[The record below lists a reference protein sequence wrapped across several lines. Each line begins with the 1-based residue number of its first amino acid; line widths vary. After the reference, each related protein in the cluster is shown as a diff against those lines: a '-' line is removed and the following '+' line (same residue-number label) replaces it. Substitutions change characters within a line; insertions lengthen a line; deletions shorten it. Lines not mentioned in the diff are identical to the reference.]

1 MSTVPTPVKVTR
13 AGNSK
18 MLPVPAELARAAHA
32 DIGDAYI
39 VEVLGDDIVYHR
51 STGRVAVS
59 GVGAGRIGVVPS
71 GRGLQM
77 TGRSSIPPL
86 DDWDF

>member
-1 MSTVPTPVKVTR
+1 MGAQVKVTK

-39 VEVLGDDIVYHR
+39 VEVIGDDIVYHR
-51 STGRVAVS
+51 
-59 GVGAGRIGVVPS
+59 AGRAVISGTGAARVGVVPA
-71 GRGLQM
+71 GRALRM
-77 TGRSSIPPL
+77 TGPSNIPAL
-86 DDWDF
+86 DTWDF